1 MLLPTPERRLPGLLA
16 LCLTLCLTGMAGT
29 AHALPTDRD
38 QPVKVAA
45 DSASFDQKTGIA
57 VYTGNVFIQQGT
69 LEVHADQVT
78 VTVDKAGTV
87 QSSVSIGKPAHYQ
100 QKTDEKRGVVNAD
113 ADKIE
118 YDVAD
123 QKMVLT
129 GNAKLRQDTSSFAG
143 SVITYLMD
151 QQQVD
156 ATGDSKTRVTLVFP
170 PQPRDT
176 AASKDK
182 PK

>member
-1 MLLPTPERRLPGLLA
+1 MSPTTPERRGGGLLA
-16 LCLTLCLTGMAGT
+16 LCLLALAGA

-38 QPVKVAA
+38 QPVKVVA

-78 VTVDKAGTV
+78 VTLDKQGTV
-87 QSSVSIGKPAHYQ
+87 QSSVSVGKPAHYQ
-100 QKTDEKRGVVNAD
+100 QQTDEKRGVVYAD
-113 ADKIE
+113 SDRIE
-118 YDVAD
+118 YDMAN
-123 QKMVLT
+123 QKLT
-129 GNAKLRQDTSSFAG
+129 LSGNAHLHQDTSSFQG
-143 SVITYLMD
+143 SVITYFMD

-156 ATGDSKTRVTLVFP
+156 ATGDSKTRVQLVFP
-170 PQPRDT
+170 PQPRDN
-176 AASKDK
+176 AGKDK